1 MSTAEEPVPDVLDT
15 PDAGPAVIR
24 GGALRAGGYMAG
36 ILLALGSAPFLV
48 RHLGNVDFGRYTVVL
63 SIIALVAGLTEGGVQ
78 AVGLR
83 EYTVRSGAERERLL
97 RNLLGVRIAL
107 TTVAVLLAVGF
118 AAVAGYDHTM
128 VVGTALAGVGLLL
141 QSIQNLVAVPLQGE
155 LRFGWATATD
165 LCRQAVTVALTIA
178 FILAGAGLLP
188 FLATSIA
195 GGAVALVITVL
206 LVRGA
211 MPFRP
216 AFDRA
221 DWQLLVR
228 DTFPYAVAIALNV
241 AYFRIGVIIVSLVS
255 TAVETGYFSVS
266 YRILE
271 VVLPIPALMIGA
283 VFPVLARA
291 ARDDPDRLRYATSRV
306 FETAVI
312 VGAWFVLGTEL
323 GAPFLVKVLAGH
335 APHSVPVLRIQGVA
349 LLATFVAVAC
359 SFPLLSLHRHR
370 ELLVANAVALAL
382 CLGLTLGLVPSLASK
397 GAAIGA
403 ASAEYSLAIVL
414 VVLMTRARADLRPRA
429 TALVPL
435 LVAAVATVALLVV
448 HGLHPVIQVAAA
460 SALYFGALALMGRIP
475 RELIDAL
482 PGFMGRR
489 A

>member
-1 MSTAEEPVPDVLDT
+1 
-15 PDAGPAVIR
+15 
-24 GGALRAGGYMAG
+24 
-36 ILLALGSAPFLV
+36 
-48 RHLGNVDFGRYTVVL
+48 
-63 SIIALVAGLTEGGVQ
+63 
-78 AVGLR
+78 
-83 EYTVRSGAERERLL
+83 
-97 RNLLGVRIAL
+97 
-107 TTVAVLLAVGF
+107 
-118 AAVAGYDHTM
+118 
-128 VVGTALAGVGLLL
+128 
-141 QSIQNLVAVPLQGE
+141 
-155 LRFGWATATD
+155 
-165 LCRQAVTVALTIA
+165 
-178 FILAGAGLLP
+178 
-188 FLATSIA
+188 
-195 GGAVALVITVL
+195 
-206 LVRGA
+206 

-221 DWQLLVR
+221 DWELLVR

-370 ELLVANAVALAL
+370 ELLLANAVALAL
-382 CLGLTLGLVPSLASK
+382 CLGLTLGLVPSLAAK

-403 ASAEYSLAIVL
+403 ASAEYSLAVVL

-435 LVAAVATVALLVV
+435 LVAAAATVALLLV
-448 HGLHPVIQVAAA
+448 HDLHPVIKMVAA

-482 PGFMGRR
+482 PGFLGRR